1 MNAKPAHGDLMHPA
15 FVSATKEF
23 AHSDDAARGA
33 VFTKREVVDLILD
46 LVGYSVSEPLWT
58 TRLLEPSAGHG
69 DFLLPAI
76 ERLVHSFVKK
86 KHGMRDIG
94 RLLSGCI
101 LAFEVNP
108 SALIEARKLVN
119 AKLLELNVPKV
130 DASSL
135 AKEWLVMGDFLVA
148 DIEGDFTHIVGNPPY
163 VRQEAIPSALLNFYR
178 ARYRTMYDRADLY
191 IPFFERSLKL
201 LGSTGKLGF
210 ICTDRWTKNKYGGPL
225 RALVAGSFS
234 LTHYVDL
241 VDSKAFTTDVM
252 TYPAVT
258 VIERSH
264 TEPGKQ
270 GVTRIAHRPTIDSNR
285 LQRLAADMLAPRVR
299 KNSGVASMPG
309 IVNGAEP
316 WIVSD
321 PERLKLV
328 RRLEATLPTLERAGC
343 KVGIGV
349 ATGADEVYIKRLA
362 DLKVE
367 PSRKLPLVRSGDLIN
382 GGITWR
388 GDGIINPFEND
399 GSLAN
404 FKKYPKFARYMQI
417 HADVILN
424 RNVAKKNQVNWYRTI
439 DRIYPAL
446 VQQPKLLIP
455 DIKGGAQITFD
466 EGNYYP
472 HHNLYFVISHEWEI
486 RALQAVLLSG
496 IAILFVSTYS
506 TTMRGGYLR
515 FQAQYLRR
523 IRLPFWGDVSKRLRK
538 KLHDA
543 GVRQDA
549 EAANAATAEL
559 YGIPM
564 ADLVAISAAY
574 KAKDAN
580 R

>member
-1 MNAKPAHGDLMHPA
+1 
-15 FVSATKEF
+15 
-23 AHSDDAARGA
+23 
-33 VFTKREVVDLILD
+33 
-46 LVGYSVSEPLWT
+46 
-58 TRLLEPSAGHG
+58 
-69 DFLLPAI
+69 
-76 ERLVHSFVKK
+76 
-86 KHGMRDIG
+86 
-94 RLLSGCI
+94 
-101 LAFEVNP
+101 
-108 SALIEARKLVN
+108 
-119 AKLLELNVPKV
+119 
-130 DASSL
+130 
-135 AKEWLVMGDFLVA
+135 
-148 DIEGDFTHIVGNPPY
+148 
-163 VRQEAIPSALLNFYR
+163 
-178 ARYRTMYDRADLY
+178 
-191 IPFFERSLKL
+191 
-201 LGSTGKLGF
+201 
-210 ICTDRWTKNKYGGPL
+210 
-225 RALVAGSFS
+225 
-234 LTHYVDL
+234 
-241 VDSKAFTTDVM
+241 
-252 TYPAVT
+252 
-258 VIERSH
+258 
-264 TEPGKQ
+264 
-270 GVTRIAHRPTIDSNR
+270 
-285 LQRLAADMLAPRVR
+285 
-299 KNSGVASMPG
+299 MPG